1 MKHPEPDTLLALA
14 LDTLPERD
22 REALLLHIRRC
33 ASCQSLCREH
43 LEALTQL
50 VELHGPLPP
59 PTQWETE
66 LRSRLKRPPSTIS
79 SPIRRSLLWAA
90 LGIALALLGMEGYRR
105 YQDRLTWQRFLTLV
119 SEPGARMMP
128 LIDPSGRQT
137 GWALRTAQ
145 GGVLLYLQT
154 PPPPGRV
161 YQAWLILPQGRK
173 SLGLSPTR
181 LLEITPPPPEGSR
194 IGVSVEPPGGSPSP
208 TTLSVGQARL

>member
-1 MKHPEPDTLLALA
+1 MKHPDPDTLLALA
-14 LDTLPERD
+14 LDTLPEGE
-22 REALLLHIRRC
+22 REALLRHIRRC
-33 ASCQSLCREH
+33 TSCQSLYREH
-43 LEALTQL
+43 LEALTRL
-50 VELHGPLPP
+50 VELSGPLPP
-59 PTQWETE
+59 PAQWEKE
-66 LRSRLKRPPSTIS
+66 LRSRLRRPPSTLP
-79 SPIRRSLLWAA
+79 SPSRRSLLWAA
-90 LGIALALLGMEGYRR
+90 LGIALALLGIEGYRR
-105 YQDRLTWQRFLTLV
+105 YQDRLAWQRFLTLA

-128 LIDPSGRQT
+128 LVDPSGRQT

-194 IGVSVEPPGGSPSP
+194 IGVSVEPPGGSPGP
-208 TTLSVGQARL
+208 TTPSVGQVRL